1 MLLAVGSVVGS
12 DQVKFLIK
20 ILRTTRSSLS
30 EADRPTAACHC
41 PQSWHNKNHQ
51 QLVLFSW
58 LIVSEGLFKSDRLD
72 NYVMIPGRPTV
83 HHSCQ
88 ASVCWRLRR
97 DRTAWWEQRGWHY
110 SFFLS
115 LATRWCW
122 SECVWC
128 GGKVT
133 SCQMTSLRSLET
145 PETGTGRDGW
155 HKIETNTEL
164 STLIKV

>member
-1 MLLAVGSVVGS
+1 MRKTNNAPGSGLS
-12 DQVKFLIK
+12 GGIWSGQIPYQNTPHHQ
-20 ILRTTRSSLS
+20 IL
-30 EADRPTAACHC
+30 PQTAACHC
-41 PQSWHNKNHQ
+41 PQSQHNKNHK

-97 DRTAWWEQRGWHY
+97 DKTSWWEQRGWHY
-110 SFFLS
+110 SFFLF

-133 SCQMTSLRSLET
+133 TCQMTSLRSLET